1 MGESEQA
8 KGPRLLLL
16 RKEPKARKAIGTVYQ
31 HLERPEPLFGHIF
44 GDLEGFLVA
53 FTGRQA
59 RLTREGA
66 RRNEL
71 ANIHQMS
78 FLYPDDTEKA
88 ASYLLAKAETLHD
101 AYFGV
106 HLFRAPLSR
115 LASNAVPTVRC
126 LWMDEDEGTYP
137 EIGPDPT
144 AIVASSSERRH
155 LYWQLAYP
163 VSVEWAVSMNRRIAT
178 WAGGDIGKAG
188 LASVLRVPGT
198 FNFKRYPTVDPV
210 TLEFPRAEPWSPEI
224 MEQAIPELPPLPTA
238 SSPSEPYDGPEMELA
253 EFLDGVEVLGEVS
266 DCLGRKLAIV
276 CPWIAEHSGG
286 DRTGTYVGH
295 RVDGGLWFYCNHSHC
310 QGRGWTEFRQTV
322 RLKSKKL
329 ALVQKGCYA

>member
-1 MGESEQA
+1 M
-8 KGPRLLLL
+8 
-16 RKEPKARKAIGTVYQ
+16 YQ

-198 FNFKRYPTVDPV
+198 TNFKRSPKVDPV
-210 TLEFPRAEPWSPEI
+210 TLEITDAGPWEPEV
-224 MEQAIPELPPLPTA
+224 MDQAIPRLPEPTR
-238 SSPSEPYDGPEMELA
+238 SSVTATEPYDGPEVVLEEFLGDVEILA
-253 EFLDGVEVLGEVS
+253 EISDGLG
-266 DCLGRKLAIV
+266 KKYAIV
-276 CPWIAEHSGG
+276 CPWVNEHTGG
-286 DRTGTYVGH
+286 DRTGTRVGQ
-295 RVDGGLWFYCNHSHC
+295 RGSGALWFHC
-310 QGRGWTEFRQTV
+310 DHEHCARRGWRDF
-322 RLKSKKL
+322 KKKVL
-329 ALVQKGCYA
+329 PGSFARMKITRPGYTGNMEVHYG